1 MATDTEQKIFDY
13 LDCLEIK
20 GDPIPTVRVMCK
32 DIHVSPN
39 AIAPAIKIWKARKEE
54 AKAKEIAVQSAKI
67 LNGDVEKKLNDA
79 FDSIRSLVVQATQNT
94 LATFEEEDKK
104 RAEAALQKE
113 ADFHLRIIDLETKTD
128 TLLQDNGFLKRELEV
143 ETETRKAKERQIEE
157 LRSERD
163 KLETQLEGANSENK
177 RLLQEQQKHLKEIE
191 TLRQQLEEFKAEP
204 NRKLL

>member
-39 AIAPAIKIWKARKEE
+39 AIAPAIKLWKARKEE

-163 KLETQLEGANSENK
+163 KLETQLEGVNSENK

-204 NRKLL
+204 NRKLF

>member
-39 AIAPAIKIWKARKEE
+39 AIAPAIKLWKARKEE
-54 AKAKEIAVQSAKI
+54 AKAKEIAVQSAQI

-204 NRKLL
+204 NRKLF